1 MAEWLCSGL
10 QLRVHRFDS
19 VLSLQV
25 MKILVTGS
33 SGFIGFHLINK
44 LLNSGHEV
52 IGIDN
57 HNDYYDP
64 ELKLERLS
72 LLKSKKFT
80 FLAISV
86 ISGAKNSKIMKI
98 LNFF

>member
-19 VLSLQV
+19 VLSLHE

-33 SGFIGFHLINK
+33 SGFIGFHLIKN

-57 HNDYYDP
+57 HNDYYNP
-64 ELKLERLS
+64 ALKFERLA
-72 LLKSKKFT
+72 LLDSEN
-80 FLAISV
+80 FLFHPLDINN
-86 ISGAKNSKIMKI
+86 I
-98 LNFF
+98 

>member
-25 MKILVTGS
+25 MKVLVTGS
-33 SGFIGFHLINK
+33 SGFIGFHLIKN

-52 IGIDN
+52 VGIDN
-57 HNDYYDP
+57 HNDYYNP
-64 ELKLERLS
+64 ALKFERLA
-72 LLKSKKFT
+72 LL
-80 FLAISV
+80 
-86 ISGAKNSKIMKI
+86 NSK
-98 LNFF
+98 NFSFHLMDINNMHLCF